1 MTSKKIII
9 LSAMLLFFTGCAA
22 KITESG
28 YYWGEYSETYYEY
41 IKSPSEETV
50 TNHFNTLNHIIS
62 KSNEL
67 GLKVPPGVYA
77 ELGFITAKKGNNEEG
92 IPFYEQE
99 VKLYPESKHFI
110 ERLITGSKE
119 K

>member
-1 MTSKKIII
+1 MTYQKIIV
-9 LSAMLLFFTGCAA
+9 LSTILLFFTGCAA

-28 YYWGEYSETYYEY
+28 YYWGEYSESYYEY

-50 TNHFNTLNHIIS
+50 TNHFNTLNHIIN
-62 KSNEL
+62 KSSEL

-77 ELGFITAKKGNNEEG
+77 ELGFITANRGAPKDGV
-92 IPFYEQE
+92 PFYEEE